1 MENIAQVP
9 AGCMAHLKWEPLQCA
24 NVCSSHG
31 TEREEEQLEHYD
43 ERWNWR
49 LKGGE
54 E

>member
-1 MENIAQVP
+1 MERSN
-9 AGCMAHLKWEPLQCA
+9 GK
-24 NVCSSHG
+24 
-31 TEREEEQLEHYD
+31 EREVKKLGHYE